1 MHSYILCL
9 AKKPNITLE
18 NFSDVDLFEGAKTV
32 NHFIDYVNMND
43 NYSPKELANFIVNDI
58 PFLKLEGKKVFLDK
72 EKCEQY
78 LDDIMTNLSVK
89 IDDYFKKTNFKEKT
103 FLSWSILSTISCS
116 SDVLVAII
124 DDDLCIE
131 VKDLTDF
138 ATSSSDEDG
147 FYLVSGVDYHY

>member
-9 AKKPNITLE
+9 SQKSDLTLE

-32 NHFIDYVNMND
+32 NPFIDYVNMND

-58 PFLKLEGKKVFLDK
+58 PFLKLEGEKVFLDK

-89 IDDYFKKTNFKEKT
+89 IDLTSVCFHIDWLNADLHLTFNSKTN
-103 FLSWSILSTISCS
+103 
-116 SDVLVAII
+116 
-124 DDDLCIE
+124 
-131 VKDLTDF
+131 
-138 ATSSSDEDG
+138 
-147 FYLVSGVDYHY
+147 

>member
-9 AKKPNITLE
+9 AKKSNLTLD

-32 NHFIDYVNMND
+32 NHCIDYVNMD
-43 NYSPKELANFIVNDI
+43 YNYSPKELANFIVNDI

-103 FLSWSILSTISCS
+103 FLSWFILSTISCS

-131 VKDLTDF
+131 VKNLADF
-138 ATSSSDEDG
+138 ATSSDEDG
-147 FYLVSGVDYHY
+147 FYFISIVDYHY

>member
-32 NHFIDYVNMND
+32 NPFIDYVNMND
-43 NYSPKELANFIVNDI
+43 NCSHKELAIFIVNDI
-58 PFLKLEGKKVFLDK
+58 PFLKLEGEKVFLDK

-78 LDDIMTNLSVK
+78 LDYTMTNLSVK

-103 FLSWSILSTISCS
+103 FLAWSILSTIRCS

-138 ATSSSDEDG
+138 ATSSDEDG
-147 FYLVSGVDYHY
+147 FYLVGSVDYHY

>member
-9 AKKPNITLE
+9 AKKSNLTLD
-18 NFSDVDLFEGAKTV
+18 NLSDVDLFEGAKTV

-58 PFLKLEGKKVFLDK
+58 PFLKLEGEKVFLDK